1 MAEDLGRTVGVAVQA
16 FTSAAYVEQVRQAE
30 AAGIRAGWATIGGA
44 GGADPM
50 VTNAAA
56 LTASERIVMGTAII
70 PTWPRHPIALAHQ
83 ALALEQLTPGR
94 FRLGIGPSH
103 EPAMTSTYGVQWEAP
118 LTNLREYLEVLRSLL
133 WEGKVEFEG
142 RHVTARAQI
151 RQPVQVPLLAS
162 ALRPRSF
169 EACGELADG
178 AISWMCPRP
187 YLIEQAL
194 PALRRGAE
202 RAGRLAPP
210 LVAHVPISVS
220 EDRAAVHALANR
232 QIGFYGRVPFYN
244 AMFREAGFPDIT
256 EGEYPPELLD
266 QLVVHGNEQE
276 VAQRLASYITDDGM
290 GEVLAH
296 PLIESDDREG
306 SIARAFAAVARA
318 DALVRS

>member
-1 MAEDLGRTVGVAVQA
+1 MAEELGRAVGVAVQA
-16 FTSAAYVEQVRQAE
+16 FTAADAVEQVRQAE
-30 AAGIRAGWATIGGA
+30 ASGIRAGWATIGGA

-50 VTNAAA
+50 VAYAAA
-56 LTASERIVMGTAII
+56 LTATERIVLGTAIV

-83 ALALEQLTPGR
+83 ALALEQLAPGR
-94 FRLGIGPSH
+94 FRLGVGPSH
-103 EPAMTSTYGVQWEAP
+103 EPAMTSTYGAEWDAP
-118 LTNLREYLEVLRSLL
+118 LTNLREYLVVLRALL

-151 RQPVQVPLLAS
+151 RQPVQVPILAS

-169 EACGELADG
+169 EVCGELADG

-202 RAGRLAPP
+202 RAGRPAPP
-210 LVAHVPISVS
+210 LIAHVPIAVS
-220 EDRAAVHALANR
+220 EDREAVHALANR

-244 AMFREAGFPDIT
+244 AMFREAGFPDVT
-256 EGEYPPELLD
+256 EAYPPGLLD
-266 QLVVHGNEQE
+266 QLVVSGTEEE
-276 VAQRLASYITDDGM
+276 VAERLASYIADDGM

-296 PLIESDDREG
+296 PLLDRDDREG

-318 DALVRS
+318 DALVRG